1 MFHDKKIKIS
11 FLIIFWLILCFK
23 NIAIALEKNHQ
34 NLFFNITIKN
44 FKDKTQIIFQ
54 SKYNINY
61 SYFFL
66 QNPYRFVID
75 FKNSNFSIN
84 DFKLLKK
91 KNSYSGYIKLI
102 RFGIFKK
109 NIIRLV
115 LELQNFSVVNVI
127 YLKKKK

>member
-11 FLIIFWLILCFK
+11 LLIIFWLILCFK
-23 NIAIALEKNHQ
+23 NIAIALEKNNQ
-34 NLFFNITIKN
+34 NLFFDITIKN
-44 FKDKTQIIFQ
+44 LKDKTQIIFQ
-54 SKYNINY
+54 SKYHINY

-84 DFKLLKK
+84 NFKSLKK
-91 KNSYSGYIKLI
+91 ENLYSVYIKLI

-115 LELQNFSVVNVI
+115 LELQNFSAVNVI
-127 YLKKKK
+127 YSKKK